1 MLWFFHNNV
10 TADVSQLLYEY
21 SRTSVPLQYM
31 GNGHCLVTTML
42 PLSTHDC
49 TQNRVYLI
57 GGSTTSKD
65 GPDIAL
71 RAYSWSP
78 SGGPHHHGTPSSE
91 GQPDE
96 TTAPIAEGGNTTATA
111 AAAAAAAVLTNCKVS
126 QAGDVPTARIGHATV
141 VVVHPAAAAAQSK
154 IILFGGEACIRTNG
168 GYPKLPGVY
177 EGTPSEPS
185 GTLVWKALA
194 GPPGGE
200 TTNAEVIVAEADAV
214 KPDGPVPMAF
224 HAACVASVRAEEAI
238 VVHGGISQSSELLGD
253 LWALFP
259 RSKPGSTGHG
269 HGGDN
274 SETFSWE
281 RLQPEGEG

>member
-1 MLWFFHNNV
+1 MFFFHINAI
-10 TADVSQLLYEY
+10 ADVKSTT
-21 SRTSVPLQYM
+21 STSVPLPYM
-31 GNGHCLVTTML
+31 GNGHLVTTMF

-49 TQNRVYLI
+49 TQTRVYLI

-78 SGGPHHHGTPSSE
+78 SGGPHHHGTASSE

-111 AAAAAAAVLTNCKVS
+111 AAAAAAPAAAVLTSYKVS
-126 QAGDVPTARIGHATV
+126 QAGDVPTARLGHVAV
-141 VVVHPAAAAAQSK
+141 VVAHPAAAQSK
-154 IILFGGEACIRTNG
+154 IILFGGEACIRTDG

-185 GTLVWKALA
+185 GTLVWRALA

-200 TTNAEVIVAEADAV
+200 TKSAEVVVTESD
-214 KPDGPVPMAF
+214 DGPVPMAF
-224 HAACVASVRAEEAI
+224 HAACAASVRAEEAI

-259 RSKPGSTGHG
+259 RSKPGSTSHG